1 MDLTGLSMFG
11 IDMRRGGEITQRRRR
26 IMQEALVAPNAT
38 GRRDSL
44 RRAAIRMVRELWA
57 TKALGKERPSKTSK
71 IMKLVVEALF

>member
-1 MDLTGLSMFG
+1 
-11 IDMRRGGEITQRRRR
+11 
-26 IMQEALVAPNAT
+26 MQEALVAPNAT